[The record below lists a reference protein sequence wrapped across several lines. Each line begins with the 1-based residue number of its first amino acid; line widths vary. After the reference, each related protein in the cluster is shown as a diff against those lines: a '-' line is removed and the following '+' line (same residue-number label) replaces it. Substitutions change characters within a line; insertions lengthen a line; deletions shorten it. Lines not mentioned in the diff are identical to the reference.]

1 MTQNQEVAKTL
12 KRHYVNNLGELKD
25 PKPLSGITSKHVWD
39 WLTSR
44 ITNNLAFYSK
54 EYFIKT
60 KEKIFIDSIRAK
72 KDKNQLDN
80 HLSVAQITDIAT
92 LIVVEYLP
100 KKHTKDLISLVQSF
114 NIKNNN
120 EDADAIEVLQQSGF
134 MVILD
139 ASKIVDIIID
149 VCKNNKK
156 AVGNILNNKK
166 KDKNCTFLVGQ
177 VMKSSN
183 FRIIPD
189 LAREYIELFLTKL
202 SKGNY
207 EHKQK
212 ED

>member
-1 MTQNQEVAKTL
+1 MKDNILVAT
-12 KRHYVNNLGELKD
+12 
-25 PKPLSGITSKHVWD
+25 PKPLKGITSKHVWD

-44 ITNNLAFYSK
+44 VVNNLTFYSK

-60 KEKIFIDSIRAK
+60 KEKIFIDSHGSILAE
-72 KDKNQLDN
+72 KDKNQFNNYLSLD
-80 HLSVAQITDIAT
+80 QIADIAT
-92 LIVVEYLP
+92 LVVVEYLP